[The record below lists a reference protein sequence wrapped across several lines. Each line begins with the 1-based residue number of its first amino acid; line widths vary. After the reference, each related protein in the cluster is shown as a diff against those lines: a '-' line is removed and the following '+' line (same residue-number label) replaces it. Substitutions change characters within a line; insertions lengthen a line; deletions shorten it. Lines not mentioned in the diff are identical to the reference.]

1 MKAIER
7 LVLDNTDQMIF
18 LVEPE
23 NLQIVLTNRVA
34 AQSLGYSEAELLGKT
49 ILDVES
55 ALQDVFY
62 WEEVRGG
69 LYSVI
74 ESGEGLYLC
83 ADGSMR
89 SATKSVRVIESDGQ
103 RWLLIQAR
111 ELHDDHRIEE
121 DLARTTSQLRAT
133 LESTGNGILVIDWQ
147 GRIAS
152 MNRLFSSMWQLGED
166 LLLRRDD
173 AAIIDFISSRVVD
186 EDLIRR
192 RLQEIMESKE
202 IEDTLQLKD
211 GRVFQCK
218 SLPQYLEDRIIGRV
232 FGFFD
237 ITERIRIEDAL
248 IAARKKAESANQAKA
263 AFLAMMSHEI
273 RTPMNGVMGVTSL
286 MLDTPLSAEQK
297 RYLEIIR

>member
-1 MKAIER
+1 MRAIER

-89 SATKSVRVIESDGQ
+89 PSTEVSR
-103 RWLLIQAR
+103 
-111 ELHDDHRIEE
+111 
-121 DLARTTSQLRAT
+121 RT
-133 LESTGNGILVIDWQ
+133 
-147 GRIAS
+147 
-152 MNRLFSSMWQLGED
+152 
-166 LLLRRDD
+166 
-173 AAIIDFISSRVVD
+173 
-186 EDLIRR
+186 
-192 RLQEIMESKE
+192 
-202 IEDTLQLKD
+202 
-211 GRVFQCK
+211 
-218 SLPQYLEDRIIGRV
+218 
-232 FGFFD
+232 
-237 ITERIRIEDAL
+237 
-248 IAARKKAESANQAKA
+248 
-263 AFLAMMSHEI
+263 
-273 RTPMNGVMGVTSL
+273 
-286 MLDTPLSAEQK
+286 
-297 RYLEIIR
+297 